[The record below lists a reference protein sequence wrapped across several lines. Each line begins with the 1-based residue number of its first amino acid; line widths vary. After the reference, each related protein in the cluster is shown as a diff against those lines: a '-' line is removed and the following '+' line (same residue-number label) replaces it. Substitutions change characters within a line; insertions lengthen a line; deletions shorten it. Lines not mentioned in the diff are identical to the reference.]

1 MDERTGWSRAQPWV
15 SLLVRL
21 GLAGIFLVAGGLK
34 VTDLAANGRA
44 VNAYQIMSYDAAMV
58 VGAIQPFV
66 EIVVGLLLLVGL
78 ATRLAAWLSAGMM
91 VAFIAGISS
100 AWARGLNIDC
110 GCFSKGGQ
118 LPPGVTPDYLPEI
131 FRDVAFLAMA
141 IFLIIYPVSR
151 FSLDARLD
159 RPFSAGVPADDDV
172 LEEDS
177 DESTDHATPRR
188 ERA

>member
-1 MDERTGWSRAQPWV
+1 MDERTGWHRAQPWV

-21 GLAGIFLVAGGLK
+21 GLAGVFLVAGGLK

-66 EIVVGLLLLVGL
+66 EIAVGLLLLIGL

-118 LPPGVTPDYLPEI
+118 LPPGVTPNYLPEI

-159 RPFSAGVPADDDV
+159 RPFSAEPAEDDV

-177 DESTDHATPRR
+177 DESTDHTAQRR
-188 ERA
+188 GRA